1 MHRRDYF
8 HRILNV
14 LNRISSISTQ
24 NITFDERSEF
34 IGYITGQIT
43 FVDGSRLYLS
53 EYIDEEKLI
62 VLLC

>member
-43 FVDGSRLYLS
+43 FVHGSRLYLS